1 MSVGIDR
8 AGGVT
13 AAGGAG
19 RRDAGHRGGAS
30 VRRPSIA
37 AVAAVLA
44 VLTGCGDPLPQVQ
57 GDLAFVGVNV
67 VPMTE
72 PGVPLV
78 VENRTVVVT
87 DRRIASMHPADEV
100 EVSDGT
106 EVVEAEGLYLMP
118 GLAEMHAHLPG
129 PRMVQS
135 DARNLLFLYVANG
148 VTTVRG
154 MQGERS
160 QLGLRARVA
169 RGQSLG
175 PRLFV
180 GSPSM
185 NGGRV
190 TTPGQGEQL
199 VREYNE
205 LGYDFVKMHEGL
217 APDVFDAVAAT
228 AAEVGLPFGGH
239 VPDAVGLRHALAS
252 GQVSIDHL
260 DNTIEALVPDD
271 RLPAGG
277 AGLFGV
283 GDLLDRVDMDLL
295 PQLVED
301 TREAGAWA
309 VPTMVLW
316 ETVFFGDRSAAE
328 LRAAR
333 PEVRYM
339 PPETVEQW
347 ERVVDGRAAAAD
359 PETNRRVAA
368 LRRRILQA
376 MHEGGVPIVLGTDS
390 PQIFSVPGFSV
401 HHEMALWVDIGMT
414 PYDVLEAGTRRVAEY
429 FDALDDFGAIEIGR
443 RADLLLLTANPVDD
457 VANVAR
463 RAGVMVNGNWW
474 PENRIQERLAGIAQF
489 YGN

>member
-1 MSVGIDR
+1 MKSRRMRVGV
-8 AGGVT
+8 AGW
-13 AAGGAG
+13 
-19 RRDAGHRGGAS
+19 
-30 VRRPSIA
+30 
-37 AVAAVLA
+37 VLA
-44 VLTGCGDPLPQVQ
+44 VLGVVAGCGDPLPQVQ
-57 GDLAFVGVNV
+57 GDLAFVGVDIL
-67 VPMTE
+67 PMTE
-72 PGVPLV
+72 PGVPRV
-78 VENRTVVVT
+78 IENRTVVVT

-100 EVSDGT
+100 EVAGAT
-106 EVVEAEGLYLMP
+106 EVVDAEGMYLMP
-118 GLAEMHAHLPG
+118 GLAGMHGDLPG
-129 PRMVQS
+129 PRMVSS
-135 DARNLLFLYVANG
+135 DARNLLFLYIANG

-160 QLGLRARVA
+160 QLGLRARIA

-185 NGGRV
+185 TGGRV
-190 TTPGQGEQL
+190 ATPAQGAQL

-205 LGYDFVKMHEGL
+205 AGYDLVKMHEGL
-217 APDVFDAVAAT
+217 SPDVFDAVAAT
-228 AAEVGLPFGGH
+228 AREAGLPFGGH
-239 VPDAVGLRHALAS
+239 VPDAVGLRHALGS

-260 DNTIEALVPDD
+260 DNYVEALVPAAGP
-271 RLPAGG
+271 PA
-277 AGLFGV
+277 AADGLFGV
-283 GDLLDRVDMDLL
+283 GALLDQVDMALL
-295 PQLVED
+295 PELVD
-301 TREAGAWA
+301 ATRAAGASV

-328 LRAAR
+328 QRAAR

-347 ERVVDGRAAAAD
+347 ERVVDERAAAGD

-376 MHEGGVPIVLGTDS
+376 LHEGGVPVLLGTDS

-401 HHEMALWVDIGMT
+401 HHEMALWVEVGMT
-414 PYDVLEAGTRRVAEY
+414 PYQVLEAGTRRVAEY
-429 FDALDDFGAIEIGR
+429 FGAADDFGTIEIGR
-443 RADLLLLTANPVDD
+443 RADLLLLTANPIDD

-474 PENRIQERLAGIAQF
+474 SEARIQDRLAGIAQF

>member
-1 MSVGIDR
+1 MRVGIDR
-8 AGGVT
+8 VGAVT
-13 AAGGAG
+13 PP
-19 RRDAGHRGGAS
+19 RGGGSDAVPRVGSS
-30 VRRPSIA
+30 VRRL

-44 VLTGCGDPLPQVQ
+44 VLAGCGDPLPQVQ

-67 VPMTE
+67 IPMTE

-87 DRRIASMHPADEV
+87 GRRIASMHPAEEV
-100 EVSDGT
+100 DVAEGT
-106 EVVEAEGLYLMP
+106 EVVEAEGMYLVP
-118 GLAEMHAHLPG
+118 GLAEMHGHLPG
-129 PRMVQS
+129 PRTVQS
-135 DARNLLFLYVANG
+135 DARNLLFLYIANG

-160 QLGLRARVA
+160 QLGLRARIA

-185 NGGRV
+185 SGGRV
-190 TTPGQGEQL
+190 TTPEQGEQL
-199 VREYNE
+199 VREYDQR
-205 LGYDFVKMHEGL
+205 GYDLVKMHEGL
-217 APDVFDAVAAT
+217 ALDVFDAVAAT
-228 AAEVGLPFGGH
+228 ANEVGLPFGGH

-260 DNTIEALVPDD
+260 DNHIEALVPDD
-271 RLPAGG
+271 QLPTGG

-301 TREAGAWA
+301 TRAAGAWA

-347 ERVVDGRAAAAD
+347 ERVVDERVAAAE
-359 PETNRRVAA
+359 PEANRRVAE
-368 LRRRILQA
+368 LRRQVLRAL
-376 MHEGGVPIVLGTDS
+376 HEGGVPIVMGTDS
-390 PQIFSVPGFSV
+390 PQIFSVPGFSL
-401 HHEMALWVDIGMT
+401 HHEMALWVEVGMT
-414 PYDVLEAGTRRVAEY
+414 PYEVLEAGTRRVAEY
-429 FDALDDFGAIEIGR
+429 FDALDDFGTIEIGR
-443 RADLLLLTANPVDD
+443 RADLLLLTANPIDD

-463 RAGVMVNGNWW
+463 RGGVMVNGDWW
-474 PENRIQERLAGIAQF
+474 SEERIQERLAGIAQF

>member
-1 MSVGIDR
+1 MKSRRMRVGV
-8 AGGVT
+8 AGW
-13 AAGGAG
+13 
-19 RRDAGHRGGAS
+19 
-30 VRRPSIA
+30 
-37 AVAAVLA
+37 VLA
-44 VLTGCGDPLPQVQ
+44 VLGVVAGCGDPLPQVQ
-57 GDLAFVGVNV
+57 GDLAFVGVDIL
-67 VPMTE
+67 PMTE
-72 PGVPLV
+72 PGVPRV
-78 VENRTVVVT
+78 IENRTVVVT

-100 EVSDGT
+100 EVAGAT
-106 EVVEAEGLYLMP
+106 EVVDAEGMYLMP
-118 GLAEMHAHLPG
+118 GLAEMHGHLPG
-129 PRMVQS
+129 PRMVSS
-135 DARNLLFLYVANG
+135 DARNLLFLYIANG

-160 QLGLRARVA
+160 QLGLRARIA

-185 NGGRV
+185 TGGRV
-190 TTPGQGEQL
+190 ATPAQGAQL

-205 LGYDFVKMHEGL
+205 AGYDLVKMHEGL
-217 APDVFDAVAAT
+217 SPDVFDAVAAT
-228 AAEVGLPFGGH
+228 AREAGLPFGGH
-239 VPDAVGLRHALAS
+239 VPDAVGLRHALGS

-260 DNTIEALVPDD
+260 DNYVEALVPAAGP
-271 RLPAGG
+271 PA
-277 AGLFGV
+277 AADGLFGV
-283 GDLLDRVDMDLL
+283 GALLDQVDMALL
-295 PQLVED
+295 PELVD
-301 TREAGAWA
+301 ATRAAGASV

-328 LRAAR
+328 QRAAR

-347 ERVVDGRAAAAD
+347 ERVVDERAAAGD

-376 MHEGGVPIVLGTDS
+376 LHEGGVPVLLGTDS

-401 HHEMALWVDIGMT
+401 HHEMALWVEVGMT
-414 PYDVLEAGTRRVAEY
+414 PYQVLEAGTRRVAEY
-429 FDALDDFGAIEIGR
+429 FGAADDFGTIEIGR
-443 RADLLLLTANPVDD
+443 RADLLLLTANPIDD

-474 PENRIQERLAGIAQF
+474 SEARIQDRLAGIAQF

>member
-1 MSVGIDR
+1 MKSRRMRVGV
-8 AGGVT
+8 AGWL
-13 AAGGAG
+13 
-19 RRDAGHRGGAS
+19 
-30 VRRPSIA
+30 
-37 AVAAVLA
+37 LA
-44 VLTGCGDPLPQVQ
+44 VLGVVAGCGDPLPQVQ
-57 GDLAFVGVNV
+57 GDLAFVGVDV
-67 VPMTE
+67 LPMTE
-72 PGVPLV
+72 PGVPRV
-78 VENRTVVVT
+78 IENRTVVVT

-100 EVSDGT
+100 EVADGT
-106 EVVEAEGLYLMP
+106 EVVEAEGMYLMP
-118 GLAEMHAHLPG
+118 GLAEMHGHLPG
-129 PRMVQS
+129 PRTVQS
-135 DARNLLFLYVANG
+135 DARNLLFLYIANG

-160 QLGLRARVA
+160 QLGLRARIA

-185 NGGRV
+185 TGGRV
-190 TTPGQGEQL
+190 ATPAQGAQL
-199 VREYNE
+199 AREYNE
-205 LGYDFVKMHEGL
+205 AGYDLVKMHEGL
-217 APDVFDAVAAT
+217 SPDVFDAVAAT
-228 AAEVGLPFGGH
+228 AREAGLPFGGH
-239 VPDAVGLRHALAS
+239 VPDAVGLRHALGS

-260 DNTIEALVPDD
+260 DNYVEALVPAEDP
-271 RLPAGG
+271 PAV
-277 AGLFGV
+277 ADGLFGV
-283 GDLLDRVDMDLL
+283 GALLDQVDMALL
-295 PQLVED
+295 PELVD
-301 TREAGAWA
+301 ATRAAGASV

-347 ERVVDGRAAAAD
+347 ERVVDERAAAGD

-376 MHEGGVPIVLGTDS
+376 LHEGGVPVLLGTDS

-401 HHEMALWVDIGMT
+401 HHEMALWVEVGMT
-414 PYDVLEAGTRRVAEY
+414 PYEVLEAGTRRVAEY
-429 FDALDDFGAIEIGR
+429 FGAADDFGTIEIGR

-463 RAGVMVNGNWW
+463 RGGVMVNGNWW
-474 PENRIQERLAGIAQF
+474 SEARIQDRLAGIAQF

>member
-1 MSVGIDR
+1 MKSSR
-8 AGGVT
+8 MR
-13 AAGGAG
+13 AAGAG
-19 RRDAGHRGGAS
+19 LL
-30 VRRPSIA
+30 A
-37 AVAAVLA
+37 AALAAA
-44 VLTGCGDPLPQVQ
+44 AGCGDPLPEVR

-67 VPMTE
+67 IPMTA
-72 PGVPLV
+72 PGVPVV

-100 EVSDGT
+100 EVADGT
-106 EVVEAEGLYLMP
+106 EAVEAEGMYLMP
-118 GLAEMHAHLPG
+118 GLGEMHGHLPG
-129 PRMVQS
+129 PRTVQS

-160 QLGLRARVA
+160 QLGLRARIA

-185 NGGRV
+185 TGGRV
-190 TTPGQGEQL
+190 TTPGQGGQL

-205 LGYDFVKMHEGL
+205 LGYDLVKVHEGL

-228 AAEVGLPFGGH
+228 ANEIGLPFGGH
-239 VPDAVGLRHALAS
+239 VPDAVGLRRALAA

-260 DNTIEALVPDD
+260 DNAIEALVPDD
-271 RLPAGG
+271 ELPAGG
-277 AGLFGV
+277 GGLFGV
-283 GDLLDRVDMDLL
+283 GGLLDRVNMGRL
-295 PQLVED
+295 PRLVED
-301 TREAGAWA
+301 TLASGAWM

-316 ETVFFGDRSAAE
+316 ETVFFGDQSAAE

-339 PPETVEQW
+339 PPEIVEQW
-347 ERVVDGRAAAAD
+347 ERVVDERAAAAD
-359 PETNRRVAA
+359 PEANRRVAA
-368 LRRRILQA
+368 LRRQILGA
-376 MHEGGVPIVLGTDS
+376 LHEGGVPIVMGTDS

-401 HHEMALWVDIGMT
+401 HHEMALWVEVGMT
-414 PYDVLEAGTRRVAEY
+414 PYAVLEAGTRRVAEY
-429 FDALDDFGAIEIGR
+429 FGALDDFGTIEVGR
-443 RADLLLLTANPVDD
+443 RADLLLLTANPIDD

-463 RAGVMVNGNWW
+463 RGGVMVNGNWW
-474 PENRIQERLAGIAQF
+474 SEERIQERLAGIAQF

>member
-1 MSVGIDR
+1 MRV
-8 AGGVT
+8 A
-13 AAGGAG
+13 GAG
-19 RRDAGHRGGAS
+19 LVLFALAL
-30 VRRPSIA
+30 A
-37 AVAAVLA
+37 A
-44 VLTGCGDPLPQVQ
+44 GCGDPLPEVR
-57 GDLAFVGVNV
+57 GDVAFVGVNV
-67 VPMTE
+67 LPMTE
-72 PGVPLV
+72 PGVPRV

-100 EVSDGT
+100 DVADGT
-106 EVVEAEGLYLMP
+106 EVVEAEGMYLMP
-118 GLAEMHAHLPG
+118 GLAEMHGHLPG

-160 QLGLRARVA
+160 QLGLRARIA

-185 NGGRV
+185 SGGRV
-190 TTPGQGEQL
+190 TTPEQGEQL

-205 LGYDFVKMHEGL
+205 AGYDLVKMHEGL
-217 APDVFDAVAAT
+217 SPDVFDAVAAT
-228 AAEVGLPFGGH
+228 AAEVGLTFGGH
-239 VPDAVGLRHALAS
+239 VPDAVGLRHALES

-260 DNTIEALVPDD
+260 DNYVEALVPDEL
-271 RLPAGG
+271 RSAAGG
-277 AGLFGV
+277 GLFGV
-283 GDLLDRVDMDLL
+283 GGLLDAVDMSLL
-295 PQLVED
+295 PRLVD
-301 TREAGAWA
+301 ATRSAGASV

-316 ETVFFGDRSAAE
+316 ETVFFGDRSAAD

-333 PEVRYM
+333 PELRYM

-347 ERVVDGRAAAAD
+347 ERVVDERAAAAD
-359 PETNRRVAA
+359 PEPNRRVAD

-376 MHEGGVPIVLGTDS
+376 LHEGGVPILLGTDS
-390 PQIFSVPGFSV
+390 PQIFSVPGFSI
-401 HHEMALWVDIGMT
+401 HHEMALWVEVGMT
-414 PYDVLEAGTRRVAEY
+414 PYEVLEAGTRRVAEY
-429 FDALDDFGAIEIGR
+429 FDAADDFGTIEIGR

-457 VANVAR
+457 IANVAR
-463 RAGVMVNGNWW
+463 RGGVMVNGNWW
-474 PENRIQERLAGIAQF
+474 SEARIQERLAGIAQF